1 MSAELLSDWGPLVA
15 LAGLLWRWT
24 VNMDKRLARFE
35 AKTGKRMDALEARMG
50 SLEQRVAR
58 IEGLIEGLFR
68 PADAPAPAS
77 TGD

>member
-35 AKTGKRMDALEARMG
+35 ANTGASGWMHWKPGWARSNSGWRG
-50 SLEQRVAR
+50 SKA
-58 IEGLIEGLFR
+58 
-68 PADAPAPAS
+68 
-77 TGD
+77 